1 MRKSRVGVKMNN
13 RIYDDVLKYGYGTAN
28 PDREKVQGEP
38 TIEQMHSWFSCDEL
52 AGTLVM
58 ILNNA
63 FTDGTTGDFVTS
75 LRQDYEILVRQ
86 GRI

>member
-13 RIYDDVLKYGYGTAN
+13 RIYDDVLKYGYGTTN
-28 PDREKVQGEP
+28 PEREKVQGEP
-38 TIEQMHSWFSCDEL
+38 TIEQMQSWFSWDDL
-52 AGTLVM
+52 AETLVM
-58 ILNNA
+58 ILK
-63 FTDGTTGDFVTS
+63 GTYTETS